1 MIKRTLWLTLLILC
15 SLSCTRVPQK
25 RAESGLVDA
34 PEWFANDSLRA
45 AYYYTEGVKYAAL
58 AEDTLQTIAYLQKV
72 LEIDSLHAPTHYRLG
87 MIYERDNLPKAL
99 QHTTLAYSLDS
110 TNLDYQYQYGYQL
123 ALNGEYEKARECQT
137 DLLTKD
143 PKNYS
148 AYYNAALLY
157 AMTGM
162 PHMAISIL
170 DSAEYKIGYDER
182 LMTTKL
188 DLLMR
193 VGQTD
198 RAIEELQRVCNN
210 NPYDPYNWLEL
221 GRLLLEVGRVEEA
234 DECYKK
240 ATELAPNNEDVQLS
254 FVIAYRKAGCT
265 KQFLDT
271 TKTLFLNDNA
281 PLRAKIILWDEIV
294 DDAELY
300 GKNIYTANT
309 LISILSVKYPNDLK
323 VKELYATHLYVIG
336 ERERGMALFK
346 ELAGNTD
353 NPNRKTALYTVVGI
367 EKMLGRTDSIEVY
380 LDKMIELYPTDVT
393 PLMYKGAMEESKGNS
408 KGALSYFERAVEVA
422 DDPKGKSLAY
432 VTLADHLADYG
443 KNIRKASKYYNK
455 ALKIDPNNSNAL
467 NNWAYFSSIAG
478 GNLEEALE
486 RSTRACELEPTNPTF
501 LDTKAWI
508 LYLLGRHKEALTVM
522 KQAISLDSS
531 GDQDLLLHYAD
542 ILAANGEKFLAE
554 VYYKRALDAG
564 ASEAIVE
571 QRIDQLNQ

>member
-1 MIKRTLWLTLLILC
+1 MTKRTLWITLLILC
-15 SLSCTRVPQK
+15 SFSCARVPQK

-58 AEDTLQTIAYLQKV
+58 EEDTLRTIAYLQKV

-87 MIYERDNLPKAL
+87 MIYERDDSKKAL
-99 QHTTLAYSLDS
+99 QHSALAYSLDS
-110 TNLDYQYQYGYQL
+110 TNIDYQYQYGYQL
-123 ALNGEYEKARECQT
+123 AITGEYEKARECQT
-137 DLLTKD
+137 NLLAKD

-148 AYYNAALLY
+148 AYYNTALLY
-157 AMTGM
+157 AMTDM
-162 PHMAISIL
+162 PYMAISIL

-188 DLLMR
+188 DLLVR

-240 ATELAPNNEDVQLS
+240 ATELAPNNEEVQLS

-281 PLRAKIILWDEIV
+281 PLRAKIILWNEII
-294 DDAELY
+294 DDTEFFR
-300 GKNIYTANT
+300 KNIYTINT
-309 LISILSVKYPNDLK
+309 LISILAVKYPNDLK
-323 VKELYATHLYVIG
+323 VKELYATHLYIVG
-336 ERERGMALFK
+336 EPEMATNLFK
-346 ELAGNTD
+346 ELANNPE
-353 NPNRKTALYTVVGI
+353 NPNRKSALYTVIDI
-367 EKMLGRTDSIEVY
+367 ERMFDRSDSLDIY
-380 LDKMIELYPTDVT
+380 LNKIIELYPTDVT
-393 PLMYKGAMEESKGNS
+393 PLMF
-408 KGALSYFERAVEVA
+408 KGALEEEKGNAKEALRYFERAVEVA
-422 DDPKGKSLAY
+422 DDPTSKSLAY
-432 VTLADHLADYG
+432 VTLADYLADYV
-443 KNIRKASKYYNK
+443 KNFRKASKYYNK

-467 NNWAYFSSIAG
+467 NNWAYFSAING
-478 GNLEEALE
+478 GDLEEALE
-486 RSTRACELEPTNPTF
+486 RSTRACEIEPTNPTF

-508 LYLLGRHKEALTVM
+508 LYLLGRNKEALVVM

-531 GDQDLLLHYAD
+531 GDQDLLVHYAD

-554 VYYKRALDAG
+554 IYYRRAIDAG
-564 ASEAIVE
+564 ANEEIIE
-571 QRIDQLNQ
+571 QCISKMNQ